1 MIETQVLIVVNR
13 GRVIAAIDRLSM
25 NLKSTG

>member
-25 NLKSTG
+25 NRKSR